1 MEKELQELFEEW
13 KNKLGTCFTYDGIM
27 YQNGKTNEQVEK
39 EWMASPK
46 RVVFLLKDQHQFGD
60 GEKWDEQIRY
70 WLKDLPNDDADTL
83 ENKIRNRNLVPPK
96 FKNGK
101 IARKTI
107 FKPIAYILWGLVNVD
122 RNNDWWYQEVENHHE
137 DVKKLFN
144 TQPFALVE
152 CKKDPGGPICNPSIL
167 KYHLEEYG
175 NFLKEE
181 IKILNPNMI
190 VCTNELIYDFVQKKY
205 FENEEL
211 IKIEGKH
218 NSVRYHQK
226 SDTLIFCSFH
236 PSARY
241 KKSYEIYDG
250 VMSHYRA
257 FLKSE
262 YSFCE

>member
-1 MEKELQELFEEW
+1 
-13 KNKLGTCFTYDGIM
+13 
-27 YQNGKTNEQVEK
+27 
-39 EWMASPK
+39 
-46 RVVFLLKDQHQFGD
+46 D
-60 GEKWDEQIRY
+60 GEKWDEHINL
-70 WLKDLPNDDADTL
+70 WLKDVDWEDIEKRKKWNVQACA
-83 ENKIRNRNLVPPK
+83 NRNIK
-96 FKNGK
+96 GKFFKN
-101 IARKTI
+101 
-107 FKPIAYILWGLVNVD
+107 IAYILWGLVKAD
-122 RNNDWWYQEVENHHE
+122 RNNEWWYQEVKKHHE
-137 DVKKLFN
+137 DVKTFFN